1 MLKAVLLVL
10 VQLLVLT
17 VPPCTSQSN
26 LIVLDDTE
34 GLGRTFDGI
43 GGLSGGSVSTQ
54 PVLTHTH
61 ICIFCALLLST
72 LKNNDELN
80 ACVHVYVM

>member
-61 ICIFCALLLST
+61 MYFL
-72 LKNNDELN
+72 
-80 ACVHVYVM
+80 CVVVVNTQKQR

>member
-17 VPPCTSQSN
+17 VPRCTSQSN

-43 GGLSGGSVSTQ
+43 GGLSGGSVSTK
-54 PVLTHTH
+54 VFLAHTH
-61 ICIFCALLLST
+61 LYFLCAVVVNT
-72 LKNNDELN
+72 QKQR
-80 ACVHVYVM
+80 